1 LELRSLDLAKRK
13 IISKTNLFK
22 TLAVKGEFRE
32 VKEIEGKEHA

>member
-1 LELRSLDLAKRK
+1 VFGLTLEFRAPLVSER
-13 IISKTNLFK
+13 NLFK

>member
-1 LELRSLDLAKRK
+1 MTLEFRSNDVSKR
-13 IISKTNLFK
+13 NLFK